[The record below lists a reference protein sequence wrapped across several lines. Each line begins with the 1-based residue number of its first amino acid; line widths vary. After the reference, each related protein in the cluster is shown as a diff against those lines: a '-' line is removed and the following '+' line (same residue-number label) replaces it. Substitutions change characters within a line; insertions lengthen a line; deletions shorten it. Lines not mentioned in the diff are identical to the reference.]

1 LSARNDPGRLRFRLE
16 LQEETETPDG
26 AGGFATAWMARRFV
40 WAEVQPLAAT
50 RIERAGNVLAE
61 LTHEIRIRRH
71 DGVRPGMRFAIAARR
86 FRIETVRDPD
96 ETGRFL
102 LCLAKEET

>member
-1 LSARNDPGRLRFRLE
+1 VRAAGDPGRLRFRLE
-16 LQEETETPDG
+16 LQEETEAPDG
-26 AGGFATAWMARRFV
+26 AGGFTTAWVPRRFV
-40 WAEVQPLAAT
+40 WAEIVPLSAA

-61 LTHEIRIRRH
+61 LTHEIRIRRQ
-71 DGVRPGMRFAIAARR
+71 DGVRPGMRLALAARR
-86 FRIETVRDPD
+86 FRIENVRDPD

>member
-1 LSARNDPGRLRFRLE
+1 VTTRSDPGSLRFRLE

-26 AGGFATAWMARRFV
+26 AGGFSTAWVSRRIT
-40 WAEVQPLAAT
+40 WAEVKPLSAA

-61 LTHEIRIRRH
+61 RTHEIRIRRQ
-71 DGVRPGMRFAIAARR
+71 DGVRPGMRFVLAARR

>member
-1 LSARNDPGRLRFRLE
+1 MRFRLE
-16 LQEETETPDG
+16 LQEEIETPDG
-26 AGGFATAWMARRFV
+26 AGGFSTAWVLRRLA
-40 WAEVQPLAAT
+40 WAELMPLSAA
-50 RIERAGNVLAE
+50 RIERAGNVTAE
-61 LTHEIRIRRH
+61 TTHEIRIRRQ
-71 DGVRPGMRFAIAARR
+71 DGVRPGMRFVLGSRR